1 MVISRVSSSGSTASS
16 SSSSSSHAVIYTH
29 MYVESFSI
37 RRIVQQQYNHQ
48 PGIEQEKEKKE
59 GIRLKVLQQIIH
71 AYA

>member
-1 MVISRVSSSGSTASS
+1 MVISRISSSGRSNTASS
-16 SSSSSSHAVIYTH
+16 SSSHPVIDTCT
-29 MYVESFSI
+29 ESLSI

-48 PGIEQEKEKKE
+48 PGIEQEKEEE